1 MPADLQPLDRP
12 LPLHQS
18 VQAALRR
25 YIVDR
30 DLRAGDPLPS
40 EAELARRLGVGRNS
54 VREGVKALESLG
66 VVEVRRGAG
75 VYVRAFTLGP
85 LLENLPYAFGQT
97 LQEVQDIL
105 QIRQALELSLIEA
118 VVDSTTAAQL
128 AGLRGLVGAMEIKAA
143 RGQDFADEDRAFHHA
158 LFQPLGNAMLLS
170 LLDAFWHVFRQVAGP
185 ARLET
190 QDPVKTWQDHQAIVD
205 AVAERDVALAKRRLT
220 EHYRGI
226 SGRLDERRERL
237 GGAAVDASGAAAVSS
252 APAPA

>member
-1 MPADLQPLDRP
+1 MNAPAELQPVDRP
-12 LPLHQS
+12 VPLHHS

-25 YIVDR
+25 YIVDK

-118 VVDSTTAAQL
+118 ALKRATVEDVAT
-128 AGLRGLVGAMEIKAA
+128 LRRIVAAMEIKAA

-158 LFQPLGNAMLLS
+158 LFEPLGNAMLLS
-170 LLDAFWHVFRQVAGP
+170 LLDAFWHVFHQVAGP

-190 QDPVKTWQDHQAIVD
+190 QDPMKTWQDHQAVVD
-205 AVAERDVALAKRRLT
+205 ALAAHDVLLAKQRLT
-220 EHYRGI
+220 EHYLGI
-226 SGRLDERRERL
+226 SGRLRERM
-237 GGAAVDASGAAAVSS
+237 GGAGAAS
-252 APAPA
+252 AGQV

>member
-1 MPADLQPLDRP
+1 MSAELQPLDKP
-12 LPLHQS
+12 VALHHS

-25 YIVDR
+25 YIVDK

-118 VVDSTTAAQL
+118 VLSCATAEHVAALRRVVD
-128 AGLRGLVGAMEIKAA
+128 AMAIKAA

-170 LLDAFWHVFRQVAGP
+170 LLDAFWHVFHQVAGP

-190 QDPVKTWQDHQAIVD
+190 QDPMKTWQDHQAIVE
-205 AVAERDVALAKRRLT
+205 ALAARDVALAKQRLN

-226 SGRLDERRERL
+226 AGRLRERL
-237 GGAAVDASGAAAVSS
+237 GGAAADAGR
-252 APAPA
+252 PA